1 MMQLSMVLANLSIIF
16 RSQQIIDLTG
26 YRFRFLKCD
35 FFPRYITSNMM
46 LMSSVGLFWTRLIL
60 LNGFRF

>member
-1 MMQLSMVLANLSIIF
+1 MQLSMVLANLSIIF

-35 FFPRYITSNMM
+35 FFPSYITSNMM
-46 LMSSVGLFWTRLIL
+46 LVSSVELFWTRLIL
-60 LNGFRF
+60 LNGFRL